1 MIRAFE
7 LSFFKCSEHFIERL
21 QRETKMDSK
30 NLDKLITEI
39 LAIEAES
46 AKEAGTIGYMARILT
61 QATIPHKKV
70 LGNEFTR
77 TNGVFSLSILSP
89 AKIGLP
95 YGTLPRL
102 LLSWITTEAVRKKT
116 PEIVLGHTLSGFM
129 QELGLIPSGGRWGTI
144 TRLRDQMQRLFSSS
158 ISCHYEK
165 EAEQGSSLGF
175 KLAKG
180 YNLWWQ
186 QKQPE
191 QAALWESTVTLS
203 KDFFEEIV
211 NRPVPIDLRALSA
224 LKRSPLSLDIYCW
237 LTYRMSYLNK
247 QTIIPWKVLQ
257 AQFGADYKRTRDFKK
272 KFINKLRVVRAVYP
286 EAKIE
291 DGDTCLILHPSKPH
305 VPGLFVG

>member
-1 MIRAFE
+1 MNN
-7 LSFFKCSEHFIERL
+7 
-21 QRETKMDSK
+21 K

-46 AKEAGTIGYMARILT
+46 AREAGTIGYMARILT

-77 TNGVFSLSILSP
+77 TNGVFSVSILSP

-102 LLSWITTEAVRKKT
+102 LLSWITTEAVRKKS

-129 QELGLIPSGGRWGTI
+129 QELGLVSSGGRWGTI

-165 EAEQGSSLGF
+165 EREQKASLGF

-186 QKQPE
+186 PKQPE
-191 QAALWESTVTLS
+191 QASLWQSTVTLS
-203 KDFFEEIV
+203 RDFFEEIV
-211 NRPVPIDLRALSA
+211 DRPVPIDLRALNA
-224 LKRSPLSLDIYCW
+224 LKRSPLSLDVYCW
-237 LTYRMSYLNK
+237 LTYRMSYLKK
-247 QTIIPWKVLQ
+247 QTLIPWEVLQ
-257 AQFGADYKRTRDFKK
+257 AQFGADYARTRDFKK
-272 KFINKLRVVRAVYP
+272 KFINHLRTVRAVYP
-286 EAKIE
+286 EAKVE
-291 DGDTCLILHPSKPH
+291 DGDTCLILRPSKPH
-305 VPGLFVG
+305 VPLLFLG